1 MKFHRMITKIRR
13 DLTVENME
21 EKQAAFMSNDVV
33 RQIVNAP
40 RKERRRLVKENRA
53 LLESLRFA
61 DKIVVGGKVIMR

>member
-1 MKFHRMITKIRR
+1 MTKMRR
-13 DLTVENME
+13 YFAVEKME

-61 DKIVVGGKVIMR
+61 EKIVVGGKVIMK